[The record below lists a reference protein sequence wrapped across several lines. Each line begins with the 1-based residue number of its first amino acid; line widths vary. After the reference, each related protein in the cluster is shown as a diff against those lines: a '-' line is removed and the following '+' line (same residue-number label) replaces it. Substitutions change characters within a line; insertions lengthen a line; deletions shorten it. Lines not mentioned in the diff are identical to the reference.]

1 MKICQSISSISRIAA
16 GVSGFV
22 LPLSQHLANLNV
34 TIKVLGLADEHSSAD
49 LSLWLPLKPILLIN
63 RIKSFGYSKDFK
75 ITLDALG
82 PSLIHQHGLW
92 MYPSLAI
99 FKWAKKN
106 KIPRIVSPHGM
117 LETWAWKHKNWKK
130 RPLWYLWEKQNLQTA
145 TAVHVTSKQ
154 EMWGVRERGIT
165 SPIAIIPI
173 GIEIPEIPLSAQH
186 PLDKK
191 TILFLSRI
199 HPVKGLENLLN
210 AWNKVKRD
218 DWQLVI
224 AGTGDADYISNLHGL
239 VEKLGLSHDCL
250 FKDAVYGEEK
260 WQLMTNADLFVLPSH
275 SENFG
280 IVIAEALA
288 CQVPVI
294 TTKGTPWEGLI
305 EHNCGWWLDTGV
317 EPLVEALNNAM
328 QLSSEQRQLMGLQG
342 KQYMQQAFNWQESA
356 IKMKMLYEWALNKND
371 KPDFVYL

>member
-1 MKICQSISSISRIAA
+1 M
-16 GVSGFV
+16 
-22 LPLSQHLANLNV
+22 
-34 TIKVLGLADEHSSAD
+34 
-49 LSLWLPLKPILLIN
+49 
-63 RIKSFGYSKDFK
+63 
-75 ITLDALG
+75 
-82 PSLIHQHGLW
+82 
-92 MYPSLAI
+92 
-99 FKWAKKN
+99 
-106 KIPRIVSPHGM
+106 
-117 LETWAWKHKNWKK
+117 
-130 RPLWYLWEKQNLQTA
+130 
-145 TAVHVTSKQ
+145 
-154 EMWGVRERGIT
+154 
-165 SPIAIIPI
+165 
-173 GIEIPEIPLSAQH
+173 
-186 PLDKK
+186 
-191 TILFLSRI
+191 
-199 HPVKGLENLLN
+199 LN